1 MRGPLKATIKEKNQ
15 DRNISV
21 SYLLEK
27 YTLLVQSRYLQD
39 DKDKWT
45 SQIRIL
51 FILLTLNSNTAK
63 EWMSTTP
70 TKRQLYEHER

>member
-1 MRGPLKATIKEKNQ
+1 MRGPLKAIKEKYQ

-27 YTLLVQSRYLQD
+27 YTLLVQSRYLKD

-45 SQIRIL
+45 SQKRIL

-63 EWMSTTP
+63 E
-70 TKRQLYEHER
+70 